1 MIYYTIYTSKPV
13 DELTPEILQAITDVS
28 AKNNPALKVTG
39 MLLGIETKYF
49 QYLEGPEENV
59 KALYQKIWKDP
70 RHQNVTQWIKG
81 YSNERVFGE
90 WSMGSWLLTNQELKS
105 MPSLASL
112 KKFLDDPMNNELQ
125 SKKFMSMMH
134 DVLEMWIYDDN
145 NSSKN

>member
-13 DELTPEILQAITDVS
+13 GELTPEILQAITDVS

-134 DVLEMWIYDDN
+134 DVLEMWISDDN